1 MSWLELYLCD
11 DVDQVVEM
19 FTREIPG
26 ILDEMAPMKTF
37 QVRSKYAP
45 WFSDKTVS
53 LMKRRDQLHKLASET
68 KCKDDWVRFKHG
80 RNTINNRLKY

>member
-53 LMKRRDQLHKLASET
+53 LM
-68 KCKDDWVRFKHG
+68 
-80 RNTINNRLKY
+80 

>member
-1 MSWLELYLCD
+1 
-11 DVDQVVEM
+11 M

-37 QVRSKYAP
+37 QVRSKHAP

-53 LMKRRDQLHKLASET
+53 LM
-68 KCKDDWVRFKHG
+68 
-80 RNTINNRLKY
+80 